1 MGVWPDSRFREAQG
15 HDEAVDAVMQG
26 TPLQRVAR
34 EFPGI
39 WVAHGRGLVDLRKQ
53 LGLDADRRSF
63 GPRGPGGVGPL
74 GPQWHREVPLR
85 SEALAKAF
93 WKSPRLSGGT
103 DMQDRRW

>member
-1 MGVWPDSRFREAQG
+1 
-15 HDEAVDAVMQG
+15 MQG
-26 TPLQRVAR
+26 TPLQRVAQ

-53 LGLDADRRSF
+53 LGGRR
-63 GPRGPGGVGPL
+63 PPLLRARGPGGVGPL

-85 SEALAKAF
+85 SEALAQERSGSLLK
-93 WKSPRLSGGT
+93 LSGGT